1 MTQSITA
8 VRSIK
13 DLNNSEIL
21 GFLEFHSIAD
31 LRVHTDRLKEL
42 VQDVGLDPKIA
53 PDKIQPH
60 DAYRRATKRA
70 ESSIEIKYNGKD
82 AKAKLLVREFKTDQN
97 VVVRHLVREVAD
109 EADEDFKFVTVGKFI
124 FQRKSGT
131 MEISWDNGYLSEY
144 PYDSVMKDIANLYT
158 EWTEYHTRDTISN
171 IVRNVIQKL
180 NHVAIMPNGKATFVP
195 RNQRFT
201 IEALQDLVHALKPY
215 HQGNNESRM
224 ELIPVIDTIEQRNSI
239 GQRAEE
245 EIAKEADQLMADFAQ
260 LLGAESFDNVKVVQR
275 FAERVTA
282 LQLRADEYVGLT
294 NRKMEVLNNQLSDA
308 MAKIMAQAKE
318 KAEESE
324 S

>member
-1 MTQSITA
+1 MTTMTA
-8 VRSIK
+8 VRSVK

-21 GFLEFHSIAD
+21 GFLEFHSITD
-31 LRVHTDRLKEL
+31 LRVHTDRLKEM

-82 AKAKLLVREFKTDQN
+82 VKAKLLVREFKTDAN

-109 EADEDFKFVTVGKFI
+109 ETDEDFKFVTVGKFV

-131 MEISWDNGYLSEY
+131 MDISWESGYLNEY
-144 PYDSVMKDIANLYT
+144 PYNNVMKDISNLYT
-158 EWTEYHTRDTISN
+158 EWTEFHTRDTVSN

-180 NHVAIMPNGKATFVP
+180 NHVAIMPNGKATFIP
-195 RNQRFT
+195 RNQRYT
-201 IEALQDLVHALKPY
+201 IEALQELVENLKPY
-215 HQGNNESRM
+215 HVTNNESRM

-245 EIAKEADQLMADFAQ
+245 EIAKEADQLMADFAGM
-260 LLGAESFDNVKVVQR
+260 LDSDSFDSVKIVQR

-282 LQLRADEYVGLT
+282 LQIRSEEYIGLT
-294 NRKMEVLNNQLSDA
+294 SRKMDVLQNQLADA
-308 MAKIMAQAKE
+308 MKKIMDQARAN
-318 KAEESE
+318 AEASE